1 VEQAKL
7 KLERSI
13 ATNREMKKG
22 EAIQEADLH
31 LLSPGD
37 GYKWVELNQVIGKIL
52 NQDVPKDEIIYSNMF
67 L

>member
-1 VEQAKL
+1 
-7 KLERSI
+7 
-13 ATNREMKKG
+13 
-22 EAIQEADLH
+22 LH